1 MKLIH
6 YTIRKLSVVMI
17 IILTAWAALFSFNIF
32 EEVWDETDDSL
43 ENFKILIIRQ
53 FMQDTTSL
61 NLGDKDLMSQ
71 YHIREITEKEA
82 IHYKERYFDSTRFY
96 ETELEFDPIRVLK
109 TAFRGP
115 NSKFYEL
122 TIQMS
127 TLEKDDMIRA
137 MLTWVIILYFV
148 LFICLITISNI
159 VFRKSWKP
167 FYKLMNWLNQF
178 TPGSQ
183 IAPLDNPT
191 RVNEFKQLNT
201 AIQQMA
207 QRSEDMYAQ
216 QKQFIE
222 NASHELQTP
231 LAICQNKLELLAEN
245 TPCTEEQLQEIGQIQ
260 DTIRRAVLLNKS
272 LLLLSR
278 IENGQFHDRQN
289 INMNSLIQEITEDFS
304 EIYEYKN
311 IQINIEEHDTC
322 DVQMNDILAN
332 VLISNLIKN
341 AMIHSPNNGEINIS
355 IQKHD
360 LVFSNTSNEPPLDP
374 QRIFRRFYQS
384 DYKKSESTGLGLAIV
399 NSIIHF
405 YHFQIKYYH
414 NGKHNFQIFLQ

>member
-53 FMQDTTSL
+53 FMQDTTTL

-207 QRSEDMYAQ
+207 QRSEDMYA
-216 QKQFIE
+216 K
-222 NASHELQTP
+222 N
-231 LAICQNKLELLAEN
+231 N
-245 TPCTEEQLQEIGQIQ
+245 
-260 DTIRRAVLLNKS
+260 
-272 LLLLSR
+272 LSR
-278 IENGQFHDRQN
+278 THR
-289 INMNSLIQEITEDFS
+289 MNCRPRWPSARTNLSCWQKTPPARKNNYRKSARFTTRYAEPYSLINPYFYYPALKTAS
-304 EIYEYKN
+304 S
-311 IQINIEEHDTC
+311 T
-322 DVQMNDILAN
+322 
-332 VLISNLIKN
+332 ISK
-341 AMIHSPNNGEINIS
+341 
-355 IQKHD
+355 
-360 LVFSNTSNEPPLDP
+360 TS
-374 QRIFRRFYQS
+374 
-384 DYKKSESTGLGLAIV
+384 T
-399 NSIIHF
+399 
-405 YHFQIKYYH
+405 
-414 NGKHNFQIFLQ
+414 